1 MPSGSITIYKLIIL
15 YTLSKVETPLPPS
28 IISDYITSHD
38 YTNYFTL
45 QNALGELL
53 EADLIREES
62 TYHLTYYTLTE
73 PGRETLAL
81 FGTPL
86 SPDIRKEIDEYL
98 QERKYQ
104 IIDETSLVSDYHRTK
119 NGTYLVTCV
128 IREKNHILFR
138 LEFDV
143 MTEADAIKICENWKK
158 ESGGLYQTAMQKLLN
173 QKNIG

>member
-1 MPSGSITIYKLIIL
+1 MPNGSITIYKLIIL
-15 YTLSKVETPLPPS
+15 YILSKVENPLPPG
-28 IISDYITSHD
+28 IISDYITGHA
-38 YTNYFTL
+38 YTNYFTF

-86 SPDIRKEIDEYL
+86 SPDIRKEIDSYL

-104 IIDETSLVSDYHRTK
+104 IIDDTSLVSDYHLT
-119 NGTYLVTCV
+119 NDGTYLATCT
-128 IREKNHILFR
+128 IRERNHILLR
-138 LEFDV
+138 LEIGV
-143 MTEADAIKICENWKK
+143 MTETDAIKICENWNSQS
-158 ESGGLYQTAMQKLLN
+158 EFLYQTAIQKLL
-173 QKNIG
+173 Q

>member
-15 YTLSKVETPLPPS
+15 YTLSKVETPLPPG

-45 QNALGELL
+45 QNAFGELL

-73 PGRETLAL
+73 SGRETLAL

-86 SPDIRKEIDEYL
+86 SHDIRKEIDEYL
-98 QERKYQ
+98 QEQKFQ

-119 NGTYLVTCV
+119 DGTYLVTCV
-128 IREKNHILFR
+128 IREQNHILFR

-143 MTEADAIKICENWKK
+143 MTEADAIKICENWKL
-158 ESGGLYQTAMQKLLN
+158 ESGGLYQTAIQKLL
-173 QKNIG
+173 KKRSG